1 MKRLLRTR
9 APQGA
14 LTTVL
19 LATSFCCH
27 AIALAN
33 TAHAQEP
40 APAGSP
46 TTPPELKTVEKPASD
61 SSAAPAAPAATDGT
75 EGAAAAGPESVE
87 ADATSE
93 AGSTEVGQGSGLFE
107 ASLSGGE
114 DAAAGGEAAA
124 EPAVSFNGY
133 TRGDVYIG
141 KEAGASNGEIKA
153 AYGELSL
160 QVRTPKETYGDGF
173 AEARV
178 RYGLEGERKQVFV
191 DLREAYVNAHAGP
204 FDLRLG
210 QQVIVWGRADA
221 FNPTNNI
228 TPSDLRV
235 RSPVEDDRRVGNV
248 GARAFLNFQPFR
260 LEGVYMPLYLAS
272 ELPTVQLPSYIAFGE
287 PNLPTPEFRN
297 GLGGARLHLELPAVE
312 TSVSYVYGHAPLPGF
327 RFDNYTVGPGARVTV
342 FREAY
347 DHHVVGFDFST
358 ALGDVLAIRGEAA
371 YRRPLHY
378 ERRPWAARPD
388 LQYVLG
394 ADRTFGSVSVIA
406 QYMGRYVFDWED
418 GVAPARAGL
427 GPESLPNLDPDRPED
442 YDQFVRE
449 VIDAELRDTNNMIFS
464 QLEELQ
470 HLATVRLEWLTLH
483 DTLSLSALG
492 MLNFSTEEWLLAP
505 KVAYRMTDNLT
516 ATVGA
521 EVLGGP
527 TGTLFGTID
536 AQLSAGYAEL
546 RVSY

>member
-1 MKRLLRTR
+1 MKRVLRER
-9 APQGA
+9 APGGA
-14 LTTVL
+14 LTRLL
-19 LATSFCCH
+19 LAGAFCCCSIGIQ
-27 AIALAN
+27 ARDALS
-33 TAHAQEP
+33 QEALPSSPP
-40 APAGSP
+40 AAPPGGESADPAASP
-46 TTPPELKTVEKPASD
+46 T
-61 SSAAPAAPAATDGT
+61 APAATETPEAPAESAEDAAPAGGT
-75 EGAAAAGPESVE
+75 S
-87 ADATSE
+87 S
-93 AGSTEVGQGSGLFE
+93 EVGQGSGLFE
-107 ASLSGGE
+107 ASL
-114 DAAAGGEAAA
+114 AGGEEAAA
-124 EPAVSFNGY
+124 EGTGVEPAVSFNGY

-141 KEAGASNGEIKA
+141 KESGESNGEIKA

-160 QVRTPKETYGDGF
+160 QVRTPKETYGDAF
-173 AEARV
+173 AEARL
-178 RYGLEGERKQVFV
+178 RYGLEGDRKQLFV

-204 FDLRLG
+204 LDLRLG

-248 GARAFLNFQPFR
+248 GARAFLNFSPFR
-260 LEGVYMPLYLAS
+260 LEGVYMPLYAES
-272 ELPTVQLPSYIAFGE
+272 QLPTVQLPSYVAFGE

-327 RFDNYTVGPGARVTV
+327 RFDNYTIVPDARVTV
-342 FREAY
+342 FRNAY
-347 DHHVVGFDFST
+347 DHHVLGFDFST
-358 ALGDVLAIRGEAA
+358 ALGDALAIRGEAA

-378 ERRPWAARPD
+378 ERREWAARPD

-406 QYMGRYVFDWED
+406 QYMGRYVLDWSTGSD
-418 GVAPARAGL
+418 TGF
-427 GPESLPNLDPDRPED
+427 GPQDLPNLDPTRPQD
-442 YDQFVRE
+442 WGPFVRAAIAGE
-449 VIDAELRDTNNMIFS
+449 IRDTNNMIFS

-470 HLATVRLEWLTLH
+470 HLATVRIEWLTLH

-492 MLNFSTEEWLLAP
+492 MMNFSTEEWLLAP
-505 KVAYRMTDNLT
+505 KLAYRMTDNLM
-516 ATVGA
+516 ASLGA

-527 TGTLFGTID
+527 TGTLFGLID
-536 AQLSAGYAEL
+536 EQLSAGYAEL